1 MSNSFSNSDE
11 TRRAVTQWPNEYK
24 HNQSSV
30 EWLEI
35 FTPES
40 LSQSNNPSLMQS
52 FEYLWK
58 LAPINTAE
66 QPNSLIP
73 FHLIF
78 CIRHQTVCPLH
89 GRWGTCDGSQLFT
102 HHSSL
107 ETLPF
112 SLKNK
117 YLLATGVCDG
127 KWISGLDI
135 NTRIGSGKSGGG
147 GPRSQCLVLSG
158 KAPRRL
164 THSEKRERT
173 PDPVCLNCMLKW
185 GLSINISTQRNGR
198 MLSHVQ
204 LMYTHT
210 WHTHMLANSWVYT
223 VACITQTHK

>member
-1 MSNSFSNSDE
+1 M
-11 TRRAVTQWPNEYK
+11 R
-24 HNQSSV
+24 
-30 EWLEI
+30 
-35 FTPES
+35 
-40 LSQSNNPSLMQS
+40 
-52 FEYLWK
+52 
-58 LAPINTAE
+58 
-66 QPNSLIP
+66 
-73 FHLIF
+73 
-78 CIRHQTVCPLH
+78 PLR

-135 NTRIGSGKSGGG
+135 NTRIGSGKRGGG

-223 VACITQTHK
+223 VACIYTDAQIKTVHYINKSVTGCQVQYLVEICLSFYRKKFHKTHLVVFHKKNCW